1 MKRIYKA
8 CLVFSIA
15 LSAAIFP
22 AQAQLN
28 SKAAAVKK
36 QDLRLWYKQAA
47 DQWIKAL
54 PVGNGRMGAM
64 VFGGVKHDQLQLNEE
79 SVWQG
84 KHENNNNP
92 EALKNLAEI
101 RRILLDGQAAQA
113 MVLSDKYLSGIP
125 QSVKSYQPLADLML
139 DFDHVSEAT
148 NYTREL
154 NLRTGIHRVQYEI
167 NGKTYIREVFASVPA
182 NMIVMRLE
190 TKAPEGISTTFG
202 MVREKDASV
211 RSDKN
216 QLILKGRIDTTGMGF
231 ESVAMV
237 LPEGGKLSN
246 PEGKIKVEGARA
258 ITILITGATDYNPAT
273 MDIDRSKN
281 PSLIIQN
288 ILRAS
293 SAKPYSSLR
302 AAHIAD
308 HQRMM
313 DRVDLVLGEDTQSK
327 IPTDERLAAVKKG
340 TFDPGLET
348 ILFQYGR
355 YMLMGSSRA
364 PGVMPANLQGI
375 WNNLL
380 KAPWSADF
388 HTNINLQMNYWPAEV
403 TNLTETTAP
412 LVRFMRALQVPGK
425 QTAKQMYGARG
436 WTVHHLTDAFGH
448 TAVHDGAINGL
459 FPMGGPWMTQPIWEH
474 YEFIGDKA
482 FLKNVAYPM
491 MKESAQFVLDILI
504 RDKQG
509 RLVTAPSYSPE
520 NAYIHPTTRK
530 REKLTYAPT
539 MDMEIINDL
548 FERTIAAGK
557 ILQQD
562 ALFRDTLANTLKQI
576 VPVKLSKDGS
586 IQEWVEDYDE
596 GEPGHR
602 HVSHLFALHPGSQI
616 TPLKTPELFEGAKKT
631 LAKRLKNGGAGTGWS
646 RAWTINFY
654 ARFKEGN
661 SAHDNIMG
669 LFQRSM
675 ALNLFDLHPPFQID
689 GNFGYTAGVAEMLLQ
704 SHEGEAGSRVI
715 EFLPA
720 LPSVWDNGRVSGLK
734 ARGNFEVAMNWNKGK
749 LATANVR
756 SGAGN
761 SCLLN
766 YPGIEKATILSDG
779 KKVTYRRVS
788 ENTIQF
794 NTLKDKSYSITIP

>member
-1 MKRIYKA
+1 MKRILQTRIVVLITLLTA
-8 CLVFSIA
+8 VFH
-15 LSAAIFP
+15 
-22 AQAQLN
+22 AQAQTN
-28 SKAAAVKK
+28 KPETPKK

-64 VFGGVKHDQLQLNEE
+64 IFGGVKHEQLQLNEE

-92 EALKNLAEI
+92 ESLKHLPEI
-101 RRILLDGQAAQA
+101 RQLLLDGKAAEA
-113 MVLSDKYLSGIP
+113 MVLSDKYLSGNP
-125 QSVKSYQPLADLML
+125 KSVKSYQPLADLVL
-139 DFDHVSEAT
+139 DFDHDSEAT

-154 NLRTGIHRVQYEI
+154 NLRTGIHRVQYEV
-167 NGKTYIREVFASVPA
+167 NGSTYTREVFASVPA

-190 TKAPEGISTTFG
+190 TKALGGITTTLG
-202 MVREKDASV
+202 MSREKDATVKSA
-211 RSDKN
+211 KN
-216 QLILKGRIDTTGMGF
+216 QLILSGRIDTTGMGF

-237 LPEGGKLSN
+237 LPEGGKLTN
-246 PEGKIKVEGARA
+246 PEGKMRVEGAKA
-258 ITILITGATDYNPAT
+258 ITILITGATDYNAET
-273 MDIDRSKN
+273 MDFDRKIN
-281 PSLIIQN
+281 PDKVIQN
-288 ILRAS
+288 ILKAS
-293 SAKPYSSLR
+293 SAKSYAALR
-302 AAHIAD
+302 ADHIAD

-313 DRVDLVLGEDTQSK
+313 DRVDLVLGEDTQSGL
-327 IPTDERLAAVKKG
+327 PTDERLAAVKKG
-340 TFDPGLET
+340 AFDPGLET

-364 PGVMPANLQGI
+364 PGVLPANLQGV

-412 LVRFMRALQVPGK
+412 LVHFMKVLEVPGK
-425 QTAKQMYGARG
+425 QTAKEMYGARG

-474 YEFIGDKA
+474 YEFTGDKA

-557 ILQQD
+557 ILGQD

-586 IQEWVEDYDE
+586 IQEWVEDYEE

-616 TPLKTPELFEGAKKT
+616 TPLKTPDLFEGAKKT

-654 ARFKEGN
+654 ARFKDGN

-669 LFQRSM
+669 LFQKSM
-675 ALNLFDLHPPFQID
+675 AQNLFDLHPPFQID

-704 SHEGEAGSRVI
+704 SHEGTPGNRMI
-715 EFLPA
+715 ELLPA
-720 LPSVWDNGRVSGLK
+720 LPSVWENGRVSGLK
-734 ARGNFEVAMNWNKGK
+734 ARGNFEIAMDWKKGK
-749 LATANVR
+749 LKTASIR

-761 SCLLN
+761 ICLLN
-766 YPGIEKATILSDG
+766 YPGIERAIITSDG
-779 KKVTYRRVS
+779 KKIIINKIS
-788 ENTIQF
+788 ENTIRF
-794 NTLKDKSYSITIP
+794 NTLKDKTYFIKIF